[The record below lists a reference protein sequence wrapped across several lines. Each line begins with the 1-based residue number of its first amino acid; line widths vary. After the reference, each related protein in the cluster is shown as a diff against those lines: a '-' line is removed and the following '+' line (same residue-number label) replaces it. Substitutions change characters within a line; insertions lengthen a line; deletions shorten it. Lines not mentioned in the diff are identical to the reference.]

1 MKLSKKLSAGTLL
14 LSSITAVSADKLDD
28 VVSDAKNKGF
38 NVDIITKKKEVKSK
52 EEYDKLVLEESK
64 LREDEA
70 KKLNFDITNFE
81 KVKKDAHGAL
91 VEYDKK
97 VKELNDDYDRK
108 VSEYKKEFDRV
119 SKERSRLTLEYETL
133 LKNFKLE
140 NDFNKAV
147 SERYENDLKEYN
159 KKLETYNNEVSKIE
173 VDFKNAMDEYNR
185 KLSEYNLKKSKS
197 DTDYEKLKNDILAR
211 NKKVLEDYEKQKSEI
226 LSSNKK
232 AQSDYEKLK
241 SEIEARNK
249 KAQYEYEKQ
258 KSQVSASNKQILN
271 DYDKKKAQ
279 IEKENL
285 DARNKYEANK
295 ARIEKENAA
304 KKANYESEVA
314 AIKAENESKDA
325 EYKKA
330 ITEWKNKKKI
340 SEVIKTKDLVNS
352 TLDAKIEEAKGAGVK
367 VNVGSDEVVE
377 LDGTNGK
384 LSEADATKKLN
395 EMVATR
401 VNELKKAVSDATNVV
416 NASKDYNDHVNV
428 IKSELTKIKNVVIN
442 YSDVGN
448 ITDVDKAK
456 KDLDASL
463 ARVKMLSKLATKVS
477 EVNDKIKNY
486 NSSILNELRSAGVN
500 DVNEVYG
507 NSKVI
512 PSTDFE
518 QEYGTLVAKSDL
530 SDSDIDTYISK
541 IEDRL
546 EASKESVRKAI
557 RNGNT
562 PRGGTVLSESEY
574 NRKLEEY
581 KSKVRE
587 WNAHRN
593 DHFAYANIA
602 FESDLNDTY
611 KISKNGLNNK
621 TNIDFVSSTGNV
633 TYYVPKNFSS
643 SDNPNDIGDYLAFHS
658 HIENTSFSRASRL
671 TFGTT
676 GTTDYSRI
684 KLGVDASITV
694 AYTLKNG
701 NDIFDNNCKENRTVT
716 YKIVNGRKVL
726 TNVKTIRMKFTNNGS
741 EATRDGSTI
750 AYLMNNLREA
760 LIAAYTTTQDWEGE
774 RGRDNV
780 SGLYRKVL
788 HDLTYEYELLDEDG
802 ERLNVG
808 LKEFEEIDEDKPL
821 TGEPKYTIIDPTT
834 IPRDRSTLYLWGDK
848 GSNLDVYNNVGFI
861 TNSNDSSFVEPSNWD
876 SIRSARWI
884 HEFISESRPGHIGLR
899 VKYFNNKDWIDKVE
913 GRYDNSVYHAGNR
926 ITVAGIIASSK
937 PILEAPTFN
946 YTKAGSDTPIT
957 VASIVRGG
965 PSYNVGIGKVA
976 SSENSIIIRKPKV
989 VYKYNEVFTEV
1000 EPKAPVKKPTPDSAS
1015 VTYTP
1020 LPKPP
1025 VDKVI
1030 PSRPSVPNLPD
1041 EPVLEKVPVK
1051 PVDKLIPNEPTLEK
1065 VPDKVTSVGN
1075 PPTLPVKP
1083 NLPIKP
1089 TKPLKP
1095 NVNGPVDKPKLD
1107 LPDLPKEPVKPT
1119 LPIKPT
1125 DNVEDKVFKVVK
1137 NEYVLVSEKSRLSSS
1152 SNSITV
1158 KKPIASFANSFTIR
1172 VL

>member
-249 KAQYEYEKQ
+249 KAQDEYEKQ

-530 SDSDIDTYISK
+530 SDSDID
-541 IEDRL
+541 DRL

-581 KSKVRE
+581 KDKVRE

-593 DHFAYANIA
+593 DHFAYG
-602 FESDLNDTY
+602 FTMFFSDLND
-611 KISKNGLNNK
+611 KFSLKDGGL
-621 TNIDFVSSTGNV
+621 TNMTNVDFVSKTGDVTFYNPVDLSSYSADEVGKFFSNNSHIHNKTFSVANSLTFGSTGKIDYSRFKLSSNSSITV
-633 TYYVPKNFSS
+633 DFSLKN
-643 SDNPNDIGDYLAFHS
+643 GDYLH
-658 HIENTSFSRASRL
+658 
-671 TFGTT
+671 
-676 GTTDYSRI
+676 
-684 KLGVDASITV
+684 
-694 AYTLKNG
+694 
-701 NDIFDNNCKENRTVT
+701 DNNRKENRTVT
-716 YKIVNGRKVL
+716 YKIVNGRKVYS
-726 TNVKTIRMKFTNNGS
+726 NVKTIRATFKNLGS
-741 EATRDGSTI
+741 GVTSDGSGVF
-750 AYLMNNLREA
+750 YLLNNLSTPF
-760 LIAAYTTTQDWEGE
+760 LSAYTNVVDYD
-774 RGRDNV
+774 RGIGKE
-780 SGLYRKVL
+780 SPTGLSYKYL
-788 HDLTYEYELLDEDG
+788 YNYSYSYKLLDEDG
-802 ERLNVG
+802 DELS
-808 LKEFEEIDEDKPL
+808 LDAKYFDEIDENKLLKTQPTYKL
-821 TGEPKYTIIDPTT
+821 VSPKSMPTNGFT
-834 IPRDRSTLYLWGDK
+834 SYSWGVD
-848 GSNLDVYNNVGFI
+848 GVDSGYDNVGNNNIYFGNI
-861 TNSNDSSFVEPSNWD
+861 LENSFTKPDNWD
-876 SIRSARWI
+876 DLESSRLIREISSADDVFENEIIFRYI
-884 HEFISESRPGHIGLR
+884 
-899 VKYFNNKDWIDKVE
+899 NNKKWNDKAS
-913 GRYDNSVYHAGNR
+913 GNYYAGNR
-926 ITVAGIIASSK
+926 MLMNSFFGLDK

-976 SSENSIIIRKPKV
+976 SSETSITIRKPKV

-1095 NVNGPVDKPKLD
+1095 NVNGTVDKPKLD

-1158 KKPIASFANSFTIR
+1158 KKRIASFANSFTIR